1 MNCEYVDRHLDAVMD
16 GDIDGFIEELS
27 TRDEAE
33 RLSASG
39 IDEE

>member
-1 MNCEYVDRHLDAVMD
+1 MQ
-16 GDIDGFIEELS
+16 GGIDDFIEELS

-39 IDEE
+39 VESDGE